1 MSILNSIR
9 LRQSQAERPL
19 HHTPAKHQ
27 PEMLYIGCID
37 ARLDPIDDIGIEKGA
52 ALIFRNIGAL
62 VVKNEAK
69 GQALDAHAVIESG
82 EIPHNVNIA
91 AVLEFFLTHIPQLPG
106 HIKHIVVSGH
116 TDCGGLKACHYGVNE
131 HDHYLP
137 LYLQSLQTVRAKVRE
152 NARINGWNDAQ
163 LLHALEE
170 ESVRQSIAN
179 LLTYPIVEQAIAKN
193 TLEVH
198 GWVINTATQ
207 RILEMNLKTLEFEP
221 MTVQPE

>member
-1 MSILNSIR
+1 MNNIR
-9 LRQSQAERPL
+9 LRQAQAGTPL

-37 ARLDPIDDIGIEKGA
+37 ARLDPIDDIGIEKGT

-62 VVKNEAK
+62 VIKDDAKNIP
-69 GQALDAHAVIESG
+69 LDANSVLTSG
-82 EIPHNVNIA
+82 EIPHNVNIG
-91 AVLEFFLTHIPQLPG
+91 AVLEFFINHIPYKPG
-106 HIKHIVVSGH
+106 CIKHIVISGH

-131 HDHYLP
+131 HDRYLP
-137 LYLQSLQTVRAKVRE
+137 LYLKSLQGVCSKVRE
-152 NARINGWNDAQ
+152 NAKTHGWNDAQ

-179 LLTYPIVEQAIAKN
+179 LLTYPIVEQAIAKR

-207 RILEMNLKTLEFEP
+207 RILEMNLKTLEFGP
-221 MTVQPE
+221 MMSKAD